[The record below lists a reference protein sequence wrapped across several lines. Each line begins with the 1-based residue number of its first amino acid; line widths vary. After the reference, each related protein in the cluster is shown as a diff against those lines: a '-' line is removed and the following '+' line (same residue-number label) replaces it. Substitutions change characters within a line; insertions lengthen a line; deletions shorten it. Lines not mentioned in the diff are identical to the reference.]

1 MTALAASGARP
12 RPHRC
17 LATQYPTPRFCAS
30 DQGQGLV
37 RRPPDPQRP
46 SPIWAPGPR
55 KRARHERRTPRRLVA
70 SRARERRS
78 RKQRRHPRRS
88 DAKGEARVALCV
100 ALLVPWPQLRPA
112 FGVKARLDRALPPRL
127 HTLGPPRC
135 PEGDRRGRHDLRRHR
150 RRGPSPLRQLAPA
163 PPPARSGR
171 RRGNTST
178 SAIISWQRPCHKSR
192 TTRGAGG

>member
-17 LATQYPTPRFCAS
+17 FPTHNPTPRFCAS

-37 RRPPDPQRP
+37 RRPPDSRRP
-46 SPIWAPGPR
+46 SLRWAPGPG
-55 KRARHERRTPRRLVA
+55 KRARHERRTPWRLVA

-135 PEGDRRGRHDLRRHR
+135 PEGDRRDRHDLRRHR
-150 RRGPSPLRQLAPA
+150 REAHHLYAGQRLRASCA
-163 PPPARSGR
+163 IRA
-171 RRGNTST
+171 RRGNAKAS
-178 SAIISWQRPCHKSR
+178 SIRWQMAMPHSR
-192 TTRGAGG
+192 TARGAGG